1 MKVVNK
7 KMLKYFETT
16 LDYIRSIVILLIKW
30 KGDDFLQE
38 KILYKKVIKSIV
50 NALKEHMK
58 NLNIEFSEDK
68 DDCKVILEYLNFK
81 EKIIIPFPRT
91 VIFSRDLKKKIDN
104 SIFTPK
110 TEELIYYFKDLFE
123 KGSNVNNHLSKSIF
137 SGIQQ
142 DILFN
147 NWNIKH
153 IHLNEREANSKEEMG
168 ENRGDFLLFC
178 IIIEKYVFFLDV
190 REHPHGAG
198 FTSYSFLEI
207 IFNNDWMQYIGFN
220 ELNDIID
227 IAFKVTD
234 DSDIYKLYNAH
245 VNIIFKLGNK
255 FFINVNGVRSSGDKG
270 KNVDRASEIVRYIK
284 ENCDNFSD
292 NTEYKV
298 TFFKEENLFSV
309 QLNNQCFSFQI

>member
-1 MKVVNK
+1 
-7 KMLKYFETT
+7 
-16 LDYIRSIVILLIKW
+16 
-30 KGDDFLQE
+30 LQE
-38 KILYKKVIKSIV
+38 QILYKKVIESIV
-50 NALKEHMK
+50 DSLKKHMK
-58 NLNIEFSEDK
+58 NFEIKFSEDK
-68 DDCKVILEYLNFK
+68 NDFGIILEYLNFK
-81 EKIIIPFPRT
+81 EKLITPLPRT
-91 VIFSRDLKKKIDN
+91 VIFSKELNTKIN
-104 SIFTPK
+104 NKIFISETK
-110 TEELIYYFKDLFE
+110 ELIYYFKDLFE
-123 KGSNVNNHLSKSIF
+123 KGSDINNHLSKSIF

-153 IHLNEREANSKEEMG
+153 IHLNKKEANSKEEMG

-207 IFNNDWMQYIGFN
+207 ISNNGWMQYIGFS

-227 IAFKVTD
+227 ITFKVTN

-255 FFINVNGVRSSGDKG
+255 FFIHVNGVRSSGDKG
-270 KNVDRASEIVRYIK
+270 KNVDRASEIILHIK
-284 ENCDNFSD
+284 NKCDNFPD
-292 NTEYKV
+292 DTEYKV
-298 TFFKEENLFSV
+298 NFLEEKNLFSV

>member
-1 MKVVNK
+1 M
-7 KMLKYFETT
+7 
-16 LDYIRSIVILLIKW
+16 
-30 KGDDFLQE
+30 QE
-38 KILYKKVIKSIV
+38 QILYKKVIESIV
-50 NALKEHMK
+50 DSLKKHMK
-58 NLNIEFSEDK
+58 NFEIKFSEDK
-68 DDCKVILEYLNFK
+68 NDFG
-81 EKIIIPFPRT
+81 II
-91 VIFSRDLKKKIDN
+91 
-104 SIFTPK
+104 
-110 TEELIYYFKDLFE
+110 
-123 KGSNVNNHLSKSIF
+123 LSKSIF

-153 IHLNEREANSKEEMG
+153 IHLNKKEANSKEEMG

-207 IFNNDWMQYIGFN
+207 ISNNGWMQYIGFS

-227 IAFKVTD
+227 ITFKVTN

-255 FFINVNGVRSSGDKG
+255 FFIHVNGVRSSGDKG
-270 KNVDRASEIVRYIK
+270 KNVDRASEIILHIK
-284 ENCDNFSD
+284 NKCDNFPD
-292 NTEYKV
+292 DTEYKV
-298 TFFKEENLFSV
+298 NFLEEKNLFSV

>member
-1 MKVVNK
+1 
-7 KMLKYFETT
+7 
-16 LDYIRSIVILLIKW
+16 
-30 KGDDFLQE
+30 
-38 KILYKKVIKSIV
+38 
-50 NALKEHMK
+50 MK
-58 NLNIEFSEDK
+58 NFEIKFSEDK
-68 DDCKVILEYLNFK
+68 NDFGIILEYLNFK
-81 EKIIIPFPRT
+81 EKLITPLPRT
-91 VIFSRDLKKKIDN
+91 VIFSKELNTKIN
-104 SIFTPK
+104 NKIFISETK
-110 TEELIYYFKDLFE
+110 ELIYYFKDLFE
-123 KGSNVNNHLSKSIF
+123 KGSDINNHLSKSIF

-153 IHLNEREANSKEEMG
+153 IHLNKKEANSKEEMG

-207 IFNNDWMQYIGFN
+207 ISNNGWMQYIGFS

-227 IAFKVTD
+227 ITFKVTN

-255 FFINVNGVRSSGDKG
+255 FFIHVNGVRSSGDKG
-270 KNVDRASEIVRYIK
+270 KNVDRASEIILHIK
-284 ENCDNFSD
+284 NKCDNFPD
-292 NTEYKV
+292 DTEYKV
-298 TFFKEENLFSV
+298 NFLEEKNLFSV